1 MPRSSITV
9 GFLFSEH
16 ALQAEGARVQEQASA
31 LPLAL
36 QTRHGPARSTYR
48 DQIVQGYRMAE
59 GAEVAHKA
67 DAACDF
73 KTLAKAAKHKRLV
86 GDYLAFYETAIFLK
100 DVKVLQWQV
109 HGPLPVSMEMGVHFV
124 KELPLIIDGGVSKT
138 ALRDYMLAL
147 NKASV
152 DAAKGNKAARPF
164 TRDHIALQSDDF
176 DRLQRRCG
184 NGKGRIRVSRI
195 TATMLGNAEAHM
207 PVLLNHVFDGE
218 GAMRNE
224 PYLGEPLARLL
235 EVERAFLQFFMTGD
249 LSMFYESGLCEFCMF
264 TTLSIVWICRHA
276 TQGWSTNKALGVV
289 VQTHGTSITWPCCLR
304 TACMASSAC
313 SLACSKWSQ
322 TTTWP
327 TAG

>member
-73 KTLAKAAKHKRLV
+73 KTLAKAAAHKRLV

-109 HGPLPVSMEMGVHFV
+109 HGLLPVSMEMGVHFV

-164 TRDHIALQSDDF
+164 TRDQIAS
-176 DRLQRRCG
+176 
-184 NGKGRIRVSRI
+184 
-195 TATMLGNAEAHM
+195 TH
-207 PVLLNHVFDGE
+207 
-218 GAMRNE
+218 
-224 PYLGEPLARLL
+224 ARPAISHAICSHA
-235 EVERAFLQFFMTGD
+235 VER
-249 LSMFYESGLCEFCMF
+249 S
-264 TTLSIVWICRHA
+264 V
-276 TQGWSTNKALGVV
+276 
-289 VQTHGTSITWPCCLR
+289 
-304 TACMASSAC
+304 
-313 SLACSKWSQ
+313 SQ
-322 TTTWP
+322 L
-327 TAG
+327 